1 MQRLAIGIDIGG
13 QSSKCGV
20 VTEDGT
26 ILEQSV
32 VTSLID
38 SFDEYLEL
46 LAGTVKDLVRKT
58 ADRGVA
64 VGIGIGAPNANRLDG
79 TIRYAPNLRWARDAE
94 GKPGVVYLADRLKEA
109 TGLHVRITNDAN
121 AAARGERTYGVAR
134 GINDFIMITL
144 GTGVGSGIISHGRL
158 VYGHDGFAG
167 ELGHVCVVPGGG
179 GRQCNCGLR
188 GCLETYASATGVAYS
203 AREILG
209 MDPRDS
215 LLRRLDPQKIS
226 SKDVYDA
233 AVKGDVIAK
242 DIFAFT
248 GRILGRALADF
259 VKFSS
264 PQAIV
269 LFGGLTKSREFF
281 HDEMVKAMN
290 DNLMQ
295 IWKGQIQILYSS
307 LKESDAAILGASSM
321 VWSPDEV

>member
-1 MQRLAIGIDIGG
+1 MQKLAIGIDIGG

-20 VTEDGT
+20 VTQDGT
-26 ILEQSV
+26 ILCQSV

-38 SFDEYLEL
+38 NFDEYLAL
-46 LAGTVKDLVRKT
+46 LADTVKDLTRKT
-58 ADRGVA
+58 AAQGIP
-64 VGIGIGAPNANRLDG
+64 VGIGIGAPNANRIDG

-94 GKPGVVYLADRLKEA
+94 GKPGVVYLAAKLEEA

-121 AAARGERTYGVAR
+121 AAARGEHTYGVAR
-134 GINDFIMITL
+134 GIDDFIMITL

-167 ELGHVCVVPGGG
+167 ELGHVCVVRD
-179 GRQCNCGLR
+179 GRQCNCGLK
-188 GCLETYASATGVAYS
+188 GCLETYASAMGVART
-203 AREILG
+203 AREFLQK
-209 MDPRDS
+209 DSRES
-215 LLRRLDPQKIS
+215 LLRRIDPESIS
-226 SKDVYDA
+226 SKDIYDA
-233 AVKGDVIAK
+233 AVQGDELAK
-242 DIFAFT
+242 EIFVFT
-248 GRILGRALADF
+248 GRILGRALGDF

-281 HDEMVKAMN
+281 HDEMVRAMN

-295 IWKGQIQILYSS
+295 IWKDKIQILYSS

-321 VWSPDEV
+321 VW

>member
-1 MQRLAIGIDIGG
+1 MQKLAIGIDIGG

-20 VTEDGT
+20 VTHEGT
-26 ILEQSV
+26 ILCQSV

-38 SFDEYLEL
+38 SFDEYLTL
-46 LAGTVKDLVRKT
+46 LANTVKDLVRQT
-58 ADRGVA
+58 ADRGTVA
-64 VGIGIGAPNANRLDG
+64 GIGIGAPNANRLDG
-79 TIRYAPNLRWARDAE
+79 TIRYAPNLKWARGAD
-94 GKPGVVYLADRLKEA
+94 GKPGVVFLADRLQEA

-121 AAARGERTYGVAR
+121 AAARGERTYGVAK
-134 GINDFIMITL
+134 GIDDFIMLTL

-167 ELGHVCVVPGGG
+167 ELGHVCVEQD
-179 GRQCNCGLR
+179 GRQCNCGLK
-188 GCLETYASATGVAYS
+188 GCLETYASAMGVART
-203 AREILG
+203 AREFLKKDSGKSILHN
-209 MDPRDS
+209 
-215 LLRRLDPQKIS
+215 LDPEKIS
-226 SKDVYDA
+226 SKDIYDA
-233 AVKGDVIAK
+233 AVQGDSLAK
-242 DIFAFT
+242 EIFTYT
-248 GRILGRALADF
+248 GRILGRAMGDF

-281 HDEMVKAMN
+281 HDDMVKAMN

-307 LKESDAAILGASSM
+307 LKESDAAILRASSM

>member
-1 MQRLAIGIDIGG
+1 MQKLAIGIDIGG

-20 VTEDGT
+20 VTQDGT
-26 ILEQSV
+26 ILCQSV

-38 SFDEYLEL
+38 NFDEYLAL
-46 LAGTVKDLVRKT
+46 LADTVKDLTRKT
-58 ADRGVA
+58 AAQGIP
-64 VGIGIGAPNANRLDG
+64 VGIGIGAPNANRIDG

-94 GKPGVVYLADRLKEA
+94 GKPGVVYLAARLEEA

-121 AAARGERTYGVAR
+121 AAARGEHTYGVAR
-134 GINDFIMITL
+134 GIDDFIMITL

-167 ELGHVCVVPGGG
+167 ELGHVCVVRD
-179 GRQCNCGLR
+179 GRQCNCGLK
-188 GCLETYASATGVAYS
+188 GCLETYASAMGVART
-203 AREILG
+203 AREFLQK
-209 MDPRDS
+209 DSRES
-215 LLRRLDPQKIS
+215 LLRRIDPESIS
-226 SKDVYDA
+226 SKDIYDA
-233 AVKGDVIAK
+233 AVQGDELAK
-242 DIFAFT
+242 EIFVFT
-248 GRILGRALADF
+248 GRILGHALGDF

-281 HDEMVKAMN
+281 HDEMVRAMN

-295 IWKGQIQILYSS
+295 IWKDKIQILYSS

-321 VWSPDEV
+321 VW

>member
-1 MQRLAIGIDIGG
+1 MQKLAIGIDIGG

-20 VTEDGT
+20 VTHEGT
-26 ILEQSV
+26 ILCQSV

-38 SFDEYLEL
+38 SFEEYLTL
-46 LAGTVKDLVRKT
+46 LANTVKDLVRQT
-58 ADRGVA
+58 ADRGTVA
-64 VGIGIGAPNANRLDG
+64 GIGIGAPNANRLDG
-79 TIRYAPNLRWARDAE
+79 TIRYAPNLKWARGAD
-94 GKPGVVYLADRLKEA
+94 GKPGVVYLADRLQEA

-121 AAARGERTYGVAR
+121 AAARGERTYGVAK
-134 GINDFIMITL
+134 GIDDFIMLTL

-167 ELGHVCVVPGGG
+167 ELGHVCVEQD
-179 GRQCNCGLR
+179 GRQCNCGLK
-188 GCLETYASATGVAYS
+188 GCLETYASAMGVART
-203 AREILG
+203 AREFLKKDSGKSILHN
-209 MDPRDS
+209 
-215 LLRRLDPQKIS
+215 LDPETIS
-226 SKDVYDA
+226 SKDIYDA
-233 AVKGDVIAK
+233 AVQGDSLAK
-242 DIFAFT
+242 EIFTYT
-248 GRILGRALADF
+248 GRILGRAMGDF

-281 HDEMVKAMN
+281 HDDMVKAMN

>member
-1 MQRLAIGIDIGG
+1 MERLAIGVDIGG
-13 QSSKCGV
+13 QSTKCGV
-20 VTEDGT
+20 VTRDGT

-46 LAGTVKDLVRKT
+46 LAGTIKELIRKT
-58 ADRGVA
+58 ASKGIPA
-64 VGIGIGAPNANRLDG
+64 GIGIGAPNANRIDG

-94 GKPGVVYLADRLKEA
+94 GKPSVVYLADRLEAA

-121 AAARGERTYGVAR
+121 AAARGEKIYGVAKE
-134 GINDFIMITL
+134 IDDFIMITL

-167 ELGHVCVVPGGG
+167 ELGHVCVVPGG
-179 GRQCNCGLR
+179 RQCNCGLK
-188 GCLETYASATGVAYS
+188 GCLETYASAMGVART
-203 AREILG
+203 AREFLEK
-209 MDPRDS
+209 DSRES
-215 LLRRLDPQKIS
+215 LLRKLNPDKIS
-226 SKDVYDA
+226 SKDIFDA
-233 AVKGDVIAK
+233 AVQGDAMAK
-242 DIFAFT
+242 EIFAYT
-248 GRILGRALADF
+248 GRILGHALADF

-269 LFGGLTKSREFF
+269 LFGGLTKSRVFF
-281 HDEMVKAMN
+281 HNEMVQAMN

-295 IWKGQIQILYSS
+295 IWKGKIQILYSS

-321 VWSPDEV
+321 VW

>member
-1 MQRLAIGIDIGG
+1 MQKLAIGIDIGG

-20 VTEDGT
+20 VTQDGT
-26 ILEQSV
+26 ILCQSV

-38 SFDEYLEL
+38 NFDEYLAL
-46 LAGTVKDLVRKT
+46 LADTVKDLTRKT
-58 ADRGVA
+58 AAQGIP
-64 VGIGIGAPNANRLDG
+64 VGIGIGAPNANRIDG

-94 GKPGVVYLADRLKEA
+94 GKPGVVYLAARLEEA

-121 AAARGERTYGVAR
+121 AAARGEHTYGVAR
-134 GINDFIMITL
+134 GIDDFIMITL

-167 ELGHVCVVPGGG
+167 ELGHVCVVQD
-179 GRQCNCGLR
+179 GRQCNCGLK
-188 GCLETYASATGVAYS
+188 GCLETYASAIGVART
-203 AREILG
+203 AREFLQK
-209 MDPRDS
+209 DSRES
-215 LLRRLDPQKIS
+215 LLRRIDPESIS
-226 SKDVYDA
+226 SKDIYAA
-233 AVKGDVIAK
+233 AVQGDELAK
-242 DIFAFT
+242 EIFLYT
-248 GRILGRALADF
+248 GRILGHALGDF

-281 HDEMVKAMN
+281 HDEMVRAMN

-295 IWKGQIQILYSS
+295 IWKDKIQILYSS

-321 VWSPDEV
+321 VW

>member
-1 MQRLAIGIDIGG
+1 MQKLAIGIDIGG

-20 VTEDGT
+20 VTQDGT
-26 ILEQSV
+26 ILCQSV

-38 SFDEYLEL
+38 NFDEYLAL
-46 LAGTVKDLVRKT
+46 LADTVKDLTRKT
-58 ADRGVA
+58 AAQGIP
-64 VGIGIGAPNANRLDG
+64 VGIGIGAPNANRIDG

-94 GKPGVVYLADRLKEA
+94 GKPGVVYLAARLEEA

-121 AAARGERTYGVAR
+121 AAARGEHTYGVAR
-134 GINDFIMITL
+134 GIDDFIMITL

-167 ELGHVCVVPGGG
+167 ELGHVCVVRD
-179 GRQCNCGLR
+179 GRQCNCGLK
-188 GCLETYASATGVAYS
+188 GCLETYASAMGVART
-203 AREILG
+203 AREFLQK
-209 MDPRDS
+209 DSRES
-215 LLRRLDPQKIS
+215 LLRRIDPESIS
-226 SKDVYDA
+226 SKDIYDA
-233 AVKGDVIAK
+233 AVQGDELAK
-242 DIFAFT
+242 EIFLYT
-248 GRILGRALADF
+248 GRILGHALGDF

-281 HDEMVKAMN
+281 HDEMVRAMN

-295 IWKGQIQILYSS
+295 IWKDKIQILYSS

-321 VWSPDEV
+321 VW

>member
-1 MQRLAIGIDIGG
+1 MQKLAIGIDIGG

-20 VTEDGT
+20 VTQDGT
-26 ILEQSV
+26 ILCQSV

-38 SFDEYLEL
+38 NFDEYLAL
-46 LAGTVKDLVRKT
+46 LADTVKDLTRKT
-58 ADRGVA
+58 AAQGIP
-64 VGIGIGAPNANRLDG
+64 VGIGIGAPNANRIDG

-94 GKPGVVYLADRLKEA
+94 GKPGVVYLAARLEEA

-121 AAARGERTYGVAR
+121 AAARGEHTYGVAR
-134 GINDFIMITL
+134 GIDDFIMITL

-167 ELGHVCVVPGGG
+167 ELGHVCVVRD
-179 GRQCNCGLR
+179 GRQCNCGLK
-188 GCLETYASATGVAYS
+188 GCLETYASAMGVART
-203 AREILG
+203 AREFLQN
-209 MDPRDS
+209 DNRDS
-215 LLRRLDPQKIS
+215 LLRKIDPQSIS
-226 SKDVYDA
+226 SKDIYDA
-233 AVKGDVIAK
+233 AVQGDELAK
-242 DIFAFT
+242 EIFLYT
-248 GRILGRALADF
+248 GRILGHALGDF

-281 HDEMVKAMN
+281 HDEMVRAMN

-295 IWKGQIQILYSS
+295 IWKDKIQILYSS

-321 VWSPDEV
+321 VW

>member
-20 VTEDGT
+20 VTQDGT

-38 SFDEYLEL
+38 NFDDYISL
-46 LAGTVKDLVRKT
+46 LADTVKELIRKT
-58 ADRGVA
+58 ASRGTVM
-64 VGIGIGAPNANRLDG
+64 GIGIGAPNANRLDG
-79 TIRYAPNLRWARDAE
+79 TIRYAPNLRWARDEQGNPCVIHLAE
-94 GKPGVVYLADRLKEA
+94 RLIAA

-121 AAARGERTYGVAR
+121 AAARGEHTYGVAR
-134 GINDFIMITL
+134 GIDDFIMITL

-167 ELGHVCVVPGGG
+167 ELGHVCVVRD
-179 GRQCNCGLR
+179 GRQCNCGLK
-188 GCLETYASATGVAYS
+188 GCLETYASATGVART
-203 AREILG
+203 AREFLEK
-209 MDPRDS
+209 DSSES
-215 LLRRLDPQKIS
+215 LLRKLNPDKIS
-226 SKDVYDA
+226 SKDIYDA
-233 AVKGDVIAK
+233 AVQGDAMAK
-242 DIFAFT
+242 EIFAFT
-248 GRILGRALADF
+248 GRILGRALGDF

-269 LFGGLTKSREFF
+269 LFGGLTKSRVFF
-281 HDEMVKAMN
+281 HNEMVRAMN

-295 IWKGQIQILYSS
+295 IWKDKIQILYSE

-321 VWSPDEV
+321 VW

>member
-1 MQRLAIGIDIGG
+1 MQKLAIGIDIGG

-20 VTEDGT
+20 VTQDGT
-26 ILEQSV
+26 ILCQSV

-38 SFDEYLEL
+38 NFDEYLAL
-46 LAGTVKDLVRKT
+46 LADTVKDLTKKT
-58 ADRGVA
+58 AAQGIP
-64 VGIGIGAPNANRLDG
+64 VGIGIGAPNANRIDG

-94 GKPGVVYLADRLKEA
+94 GKPGVVYLAARLEEA

-121 AAARGERTYGVAR
+121 AAARGEHTYGVAR
-134 GINDFIMITL
+134 GIDDFIMITL

-167 ELGHVCVVPGGG
+167 ELGHVCVVQD
-179 GRQCNCGLR
+179 GRQCNCGLK
-188 GCLETYASATGVAYS
+188 GCLETYASAMGVART
-203 AREILG
+203 AREFLQK
-209 MDPRDS
+209 DSRES
-215 LLRRLDPQKIS
+215 LLRRIDPESIS
-226 SKDVYDA
+226 SKDIYDA
-233 AVKGDVIAK
+233 AAQGDELAK
-242 DIFAFT
+242 EIFVFT
-248 GRILGRALADF
+248 GRILGRALGDF

-281 HDEMVKAMN
+281 HDEMVLAMN

-295 IWKGQIQILYSS
+295 IWKDKIQILYSS

-321 VWSPDEV
+321 VW

>member
-1 MQRLAIGIDIGG
+1 MQKLAIGIDIGG

-20 VTEDGT
+20 VTADGV
-26 ILEQSV
+26 ILEQCV

-38 SFDEYLEL
+38 SLDEYINL
-46 LAGTVKDLVRKT
+46 LAGAVKDLVRKT
-58 ADRGVA
+58 ADRGTVA
-64 VGIGIGAPNANRLDG
+64 GIGIGAPNANRLDG
-79 TIRYAPNLRWARDAE
+79 TIRYAPNLRWARDAQ
-94 GKPGVVYLADRLKEA
+94 GKPGVVYLADMLKAA

-121 AAARGERTYGVAR
+121 AAARGEHTYGVAR

-167 ELGHVCVVPGGG
+167 ELGHVCVIQD
-179 GRQCNCGLR
+179 GRQCNCGLK
-188 GCLETYASATGVAYS
+188 GCLETYASAMGVART
-203 AREILG
+203 AREFLQNSNEE
-209 MDPRDS
+209 S
-215 LLRRLDPQKIS
+215 LMRKLDPEKIS
-226 SKDVYDA
+226 SKDIYDA
-233 AVKGDVIAK
+233 AVQGDKMARE
-242 DIFAFT
+242 IFAFT
-248 GRILGRALADF
+248 GRILGRALGDF

-281 HDEMVKAMN
+281 HDEMVRAMN

-295 IWKGQIQILYSS
+295 IWKDNIQILYSQ

-321 VWSPDEV
+321 VW